1 LGYAVALVPRSPIST
16 PKMEMQ
22 LMWTV
27 RVGLIALVAL
37 SAGCSAG
44 RSSPGSPTPKP
55 GTAPA
60 EAAESGPS
68 KTRVEI
74 DNQNFS
80 DMDVYLIDRGTH
92 LFLGSAAGLSKTTL
106 LIPSLRSTWEVRLLA
121 EPIGGSAPIRTPA
134 LMVAPNQNV
143 YWTIGANAASS
154 FASAG

>member
-1 LGYAVALVPRSPIST
+1 
-16 PKMEMQ
+16 
-22 LMWTV
+22 MWTV
-27 RVGLIALVAL
+27 KVGLIGLVAL

-55 GTAPA
+55 GTAPV

-68 KTRVEI
+68 KTRVQI

-80 DMDVYLIDRGTH
+80 DMDVYLIDRGTRV
-92 LFLGSAAGLSKTTL
+92 FLGSAAGLSKTTL
-106 LIPSLRSTWEVRLLA
+106 LIPAASVRSTWEVRLLA

-143 YWTIGANAASS
+143 YWTIGADAASS